1 MGLIPNKVFN
11 FATTPRPALRPTQP
25 PFQELVENCCLRMFL
40 ILMSVNYGPTSFI
53 LIKSAIYVDS
63 DHISKETLGF

>member
-25 PFQELVENCCLRMFL
+25 PFQELVEDCCLRDVSHTYVCEL
-40 ILMSVNYGPTSFI
+40 WPNFI
-53 LIKSAIYVDS
+53 D
-63 DHISKETLGF
+63 FN